1 MIFSL
6 RINTYNSNGETK
18 KITTFFLYFILT
30 FILTIALSSSVMA
43 QTNFPRSELSIKTED
58 NVYDFQIELALD
70 DTHRQYGMMFRN
82 SMDDMSGMLFVY
94 DEKQRLSM
102 WMRNTFISLDIL
114 FIDEGGEIM
123 RIAHSRQPRSI
134 SLIRS
139 GSAAKAV
146 LELKG
151 GIAKSLGIEEGDVI
165 IHSTFENISK

>member
-1 MIFSL
+1 MFFGL
-6 RINTYNSNGETK
+6 CINNYYNYGETV
-18 KITTFFLYFILT
+18 KIRKFLLYVILPFILA
-30 FILTIALSSSVMA
+30 LALSPSVMA
-43 QTNFPRSELSIKTED
+43 QTNFPHGELSIKTED
-58 NVYDFQIELALD
+58 NVYEFQIELALD
-70 DTHRQYGMMFRN
+70 DSHRQYGMMFRN

-102 WMRNTFISLDIL
+102 WMKNTFISLDIL

-123 RIAHSRQPRSI
+123 RIAHSMQPRSL

-139 GSAAKAV
+139 GIAAKAV